1 MLYSADMYRRRPMTR
16 HEDGYGEDMDS
27 ASDEQSSSCS
37 SRQTDSRAI
46 LQEVRSEFDGIRF
59 ASYRCAAKLRFIQ
72 KRTNLHLIDI
82 WNVIEAFRE
91 NGLNVL
97 EPQTAVNSSRLDS
110 LLTSLYLAL
119 NKRLPLQHQ
128 INLDAAVNTVLSFL
142 ITTYD
147 VDDVGSVRVFSI
159 KVAMATLCSGKITD
173 KLRYVF
179 SQISDGNGQL
189 APRRFCDY
197 LREVQALPAAVFES
211 PTFSYSDEAA
221 RLIFPAGNVN
231 VNDFLERLLSEQG
244 PECLA
249 WLPLLHRMATVETV
263 YHNVQCAA
271 CEKSGFTGFKYRC
284 ERCSSY
290 QLCQDCFWRGQTSGA
305 HTLQHP
311 MKELITP
318 KSPTGPLSRSFRG
331 SFRCVPER
339 REQPDLPRYPAHPEK
354 TFNLMHIVPPS
365 PLLSHNGP
373 AGPPFLGAT
382 GSGSS
387 PDSLPSE
394 RSMELDGY
402 SPSRLSQM
410 ERQVDE
416 EHRLIARY
424 SARLAAE
431 KSQNRTPSDTS
442 SSDGRARSQRETI
455 AQLEAKNQEIMRQ
468 IARLRAGA
476 PSAAAD
482 VELVSELRALRQ
494 RRGELETHLSTLQ
507 DSRRQLMGQLDSL
520 MKMLKSQQL
529 SPVSGSMSLP
539 RTSKSAPN
547 TPGSTLRRAH
557 RQQTAAAAAHLD
569 PDTSA
574 LLDPFSPG
582 EDPGWLGR

>member
-354 TFNLMHIVPPS
+354 TFNLMHIVP
-365 PLLSHNGP
+365 
-373 AGPPFLGAT
+373 
-382 GSGSS
+382 
-387 PDSLPSE
+387 
-394 RSMELDGY
+394 
-402 SPSRLSQM
+402 SRLSQM

>member
-1 MLYSADMYRRRPMTR
+1 
-16 HEDGYGEDMDS
+16 MDS

-354 TFNLMHIVPPS
+354 TFNLMHIVP
-365 PLLSHNGP
+365 
-373 AGPPFLGAT
+373 
-382 GSGSS
+382 
-387 PDSLPSE
+387 
-394 RSMELDGY
+394 
-402 SPSRLSQM
+402 SRLSQM

>member
-1 MLYSADMYRRRPMTR
+1 MLYAEVCRRRPAR
-16 HEDGYGEDMDS
+16 QDDGYGEDMDS

-46 LQEVRSEFDGIRF
+46 LQELRSEFDGIRF

-91 NGLNVL
+91 NGLNTL
-97 EPQTAVNSSRLDS
+97 EPQTAVNSSRLDT

-142 ITTYD
+142 LTTYD
-147 VDDVGSVRVFSI
+147 LDDVGSVRVFSI
-159 KVAMATLCSGKITD
+159 KIAMATLCSGKITD

-189 APRRFCDY
+189 ASRRFSEY

-211 PTFSYSDEAA
+211 PTFSFSDDAA
-221 RLIFPAGNVN
+221 RLIFPSTTVN
-231 VNDFLERLLSEQG
+231 VNDFLETMLSEAG

-263 YHNVQCAA
+263 YHSVQCAA

-284 ERCSSY
+284 ERCNAY

-318 KSPTGPLSRSFRG
+318 KSPTGPLGRSLRG

-339 REQPDLPRYPAHPEK
+339 RDQAELPRYPPRPEK
-354 TFNLMHIVPPS
+354 TLNLMHIVPPS
-365 PLLSHNGP
+365 PLLAHNGL
-373 AGPPFLGAT
+373 AGPTVAPFLTVA

-431 KSQNRTPSDTS
+431 KSQIRTPSDS
-442 SSDGRARSQRETI
+442 GSAESRSRSQREMI
-455 AQLEAKNQEIMRQ
+455 AQLEAKNQEMMRQ

-476 PSAAAD
+476 PAASADA
-482 VELVSELRALRQ
+482 ELVTELRALRQ

-557 RQQTAAAAAHLD
+557 RQNAAAQLD
-569 PDTSA
+569 ADMSA